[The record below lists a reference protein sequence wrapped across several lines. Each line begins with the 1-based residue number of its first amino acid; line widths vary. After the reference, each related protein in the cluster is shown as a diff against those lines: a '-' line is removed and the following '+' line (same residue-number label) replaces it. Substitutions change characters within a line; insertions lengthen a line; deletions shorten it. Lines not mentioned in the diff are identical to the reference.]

1 MLSWIQSHM
10 SLYDIIVEGD
20 LITACLWH
28 RGICGEPL
36 TRHRHHSLSQGGRV
50 QISCYLEYKA
60 ICSCMSSII
69 VEGDLITACLWHRG
83 ICGEPLTRHRHH
95 SLSQGGR
102 VQISCYLE
110 YKAICSCMSSII
122 VEGDLI
128 TACLWHRGI
137 CGEPLARHR
146 HHSLSQA
153 MGIHM
158 KQWRKRSQHWSLHY
172 ALTHWPLGDLNFI
185 SCMQFSS

>member
-1 MLSWIQSHM
+1 MNNPSYSVSCYLEYKAICSCM
-10 SLYDIIVEGD
+10 SSIIVERD

-36 TRHRHHSLSQGGRV
+36 TRHCHHSLSQGGRV

-83 ICGEPLTRHRHH
+83 ICGEPLTRHCHH

-110 YKAICSCMSSII
+110 YKAI
-122 VEGDLI
+122 
-128 TACLWHRGI
+128 
-137 CGEPLARHR
+137 
-146 HHSLSQA
+146 HSKNKVVKWTTLGLSNWCQ
-153 MGIHM
+153 
-158 KQWRKRSQHWSLHY
+158 KRTPQSRPKLV
-172 ALTHWPLGDLNFI
+172 I
-185 SCMQFSS
+185 